1 MTRIVVKFCLGFIGR
16 YFISL
21 LDYGKNIYVV
31 PSESLFVPFKVYNE
45 FTTDLK
51 LEHELTA
58 ARRH

>member
-1 MTRIVVKFCLGFIGR
+1 MKFCLGFIGR